1 MNKKRNYIFLVYE
14 KKTYY
19 KLRKSSKD
27 KKINSQIM
35 TRLCLVF
42 KVKTQYGK
50 KKLTKEH
57 TTQTNGW
64 TDGRT
69 IYEML

>member
-1 MNKKRNYIFLVYE
+1 MK

-19 KLRKSSKD
+19 KLRKSCKD

-50 KKLTKEH
+50 KLTKEH
-57 TTQTNGW
+57 TTQANGW

-69 IYEML
+69 IYGIR

>member
-1 MNKKRNYIFLVYE
+1 
-14 KKTYY
+14 
-19 KLRKSSKD
+19 
-27 KKINSQIM
+27 M

-57 TTQTNGW
+57 TTQANGW